1 MNLASSEEGEGSS
14 AVNRLVSFARS
25 NFMALATARQ
35 LQKKSLAY
43 FFLPKPPNYDIIESL
58 SVTKVAHPITQSPF
72 SNRSQKN
79 QI

>member
-25 NFMALATARQ
+25 NFMAIALHGNF
-35 LQKKSLAY
+35 KKNLYPTFS
-43 FFLPKPPNYDIIESL
+43 LPKPPNYDIIESL
-58 SVTKVAHPITQSPF
+58 SVTKVARPITESPF